1 MTFNSLKTLAAAS
14 LIALASGTAAFA
26 AGMSYNY
33 IIPGTYEHTNS
44 VINLDLVRADN
55 GGTVSIYDFTDG
67 TQGALLGSEMVHAGA
82 NENVKVQ
89 LQPNVAQK
97 ALVVLSVDG
106 MAPVATA
113 TISDFNQG

>member
-1 MTFNSLKTLAAAS
+1 
-14 LIALASGTAAFA
+14 
-26 AGMSYNY
+26 
-33 IIPGTYEHTNS
+33 
-44 VINLDLVRADN
+44 
-55 GGTVSIYDFTDG
+55 
-67 TQGALLGSEMVHAGA
+67 MVHAGA